1 MKGLTLSVALLLR
14 LCALL
19 MAAPVISA
27 VAPGEAKAGAVCSVV
42 NSGLA
47 FGSGSTATG
56 TVNWTCTGYDTFTNS
71 FVLCLRLGTPS
82 WPGTA
87 SQPQLLNG
95 SSTMAFNLYSNAATT
110 TIWTASTP
118 LTQSVTIGA
127 GIGNTVTG
135 SFSFYGR
142 IPAAQSSPAGN
153 YQAFFYNTLLGIA
166 NNGGNNCQ
174 ASRQGNSGLD
184 FTLPV
189 TATKINACTVDA
201 LANASLGSVVAG
213 STPAPGST
221 TIRVVCPTGTAYN
234 IGLLPSN
241 GNMGGAGMMQG
252 TGSNT
257 DTVGYQ
263 LRRNSGSG
271 AAWGNTAT
279 VTSVGNGVGGTG
291 TGGNQ
296 DYAVF
301 ASVPNTNVQPDSYS
315 DTVTVT
321 VNY

>member
-1 MKGLTLSVALLLR
+1 MKGLTLSLALVLRLFALLL
-14 LCALL
+14 
-19 MAAPVISA
+19 AAPVVTA

-47 FGSGSTATG
+47 FGTGSTATG
-56 TVNWTCTGYDTFTNS
+56 TVNWTCTGYDTYSNTFN
-71 FVLCLRLGTPS
+71 LCLRLGTPS

-95 SSTMAFNLYSNAATT
+95 SNRMAFNLFTNAATT
-110 TIWTASTP
+110 TVWVASNP
-118 LTQSVTIGA
+118 LVQSVTIGA

-135 SFSFYGR
+135 SFTFYGR
-142 IPAAQSSPAGN
+142 IPAGQTSPAGN

-174 ASRQGNSGLD
+174 ASFQGNSGLD
-184 FTLPV
+184 FTLPI
-189 TATKINACTVDA
+189 TATKGNFCTVDA

-213 STPAPGST
+213 STPTPGST
-221 TIRVVCPTGTAYN
+221 TIRVVCPTGTPYN

-241 GNMGGAGMMQG
+241 GNTSGAGVMDG
-252 TGSNT
+252 TGSNP
-257 DTVGYQ
+257 DTVPYQ
-263 LRRNSGSG
+263 LRRTSGTG
-271 AAWGNTAT
+271 PIWGNTAT
-279 VTSVGNGVGGTG
+279 VTSTGNGVGGTG
-291 TGGNQ
+291 NGGNQ
-296 DYAVF
+296 NYTVY
-301 ASVPNTNVQPDSYS
+301 ASVPGTNVRPDTYS